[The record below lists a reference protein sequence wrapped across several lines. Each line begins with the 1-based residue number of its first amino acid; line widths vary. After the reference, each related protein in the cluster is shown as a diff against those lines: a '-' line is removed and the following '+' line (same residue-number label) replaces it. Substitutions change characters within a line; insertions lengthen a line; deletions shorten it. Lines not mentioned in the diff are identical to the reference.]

1 MLGKINFNKIKE
13 LEEVS
18 ELAGQGL
25 TLEEISKIKGLDIKA
40 IKQLILE
47 AEQFLK
53 ELREQFDE
61 FKF

>member
-18 ELAGQGL
+18 ELASEGY
-25 TLEEISKIKGLDIKA
+25 TLQEIADIKGLDIKA

-53 ELREQFDE
+53 ELRAQFDE

>member
-18 ELAGQGL
+18 ELASEGY
-25 TLEEISKIKGLDIKA
+25 TLQEIADIRGLDIEN
-40 IKQLILE
+40 IKHIIIE

-53 ELREQFDE
+53 ELREQFNE

>member
-25 TLEEISKIKGLDIKA
+25 TLQEIADIKGLDIET
-40 IKQLILE
+40 IKHIIID

>member
-1 MLGKINFNKIKE
+1 MLGKINFSKISE

-25 TLEEISKIKGLDIKA
+25 TLEEISKIKGLDIET
-40 IKQLILE
+40 IKHIILD

>member
-1 MLGKINFNKIKE
+1 MLGKINFNRISE

-25 TLEEISKIKGLDIKA
+25 TLEEISKIKGLDIET
-40 IKQLILE
+40 IKHIILD

>member
-1 MLGKINFNKIKE
+1 MLGKINFNKISE

-25 TLEEISKIKGLDIKA
+25 TLQEIADIKGLDIKA

-61 FKF
+61 FEF

>member
-1 MLGKINFNKIKE
+1 MLGKINFNRISE

-25 TLEEISKIKGLDIKA
+25 TLEEIADIKGLDIET
-40 IKQLILE
+40 IKHIIIE

-61 FKF
+61 FNF